1 MEASHKNFRKRN
13 AILSYLQ
20 CTDAHPSAETI
31 FSDLKA
37 QIPDLSIGT
46 VYRNLKLFQQQGL
59 VSVIATVSGVE
70 RFDANS
76 YFYIT
81 RSTDYFDLT
90 ASTDGDLA
98 KAFEKTKAAFLVV
111 SFSSDWLFPTS
122 QSKRI
127 VDALLKNGNEVSF
140 CEIKSGYGHDAFL
153 LEVNTLG
160 RMVRDFLHYQQEAYT
175 NE

>member
-70 RFDANS
+70 RFDANTDPHVH
-76 YFYIT
+76 FICEGCDAVVDLHQL
-81 RSTDYFDLT
+81 STPQTLCSEAESSIGCT
-90 ASTDGDLA
+90 
-98 KAFEKTKAAFLVV
+98 V
-111 SFSSDWLFPTS
+111 SSCQL
-122 QSKRI
+122 
-127 VDALLKNGNEVSF
+127 SF
-140 CEIKSGYGHDAFL
+140 TGKCRTC
-153 LEVNTLG
+153 LEA
-160 RMVRDFLHYQQEAYT
+160 QA
-175 NE
+175 